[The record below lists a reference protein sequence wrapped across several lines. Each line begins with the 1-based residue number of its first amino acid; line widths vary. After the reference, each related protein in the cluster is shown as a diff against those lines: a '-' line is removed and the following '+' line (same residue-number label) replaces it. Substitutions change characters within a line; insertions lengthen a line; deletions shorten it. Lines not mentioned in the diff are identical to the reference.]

1 MIFYLRDELIEAFVH
16 TFLKYAAPGTACGV
30 PGTLE
35 QRGWGSPAKVLPK
48 SYQVLHALQVL
59 SLRSYPNGTK
69 HAKCLEML
77 EESLTKV
84 LSGGVPH
91 PPPLGA
97 SGG

>member
-1 MIFYLRDELIEAFVH
+1 MSNGSH
-16 TFLKYAAPGTACGV
+16 AAPRTACAV

-35 QRGWGSPAKVLPK
+35 QCGWEGLTKVLPK
-48 SYQVLHALQVL
+48 SYQVLHASQVL
-59 SLRSYPNGTK
+59 SLRSYPNGTNR
-69 HAKCLEML
+69 AKCLGML

-91 PPPLGA
+91 APPLWA